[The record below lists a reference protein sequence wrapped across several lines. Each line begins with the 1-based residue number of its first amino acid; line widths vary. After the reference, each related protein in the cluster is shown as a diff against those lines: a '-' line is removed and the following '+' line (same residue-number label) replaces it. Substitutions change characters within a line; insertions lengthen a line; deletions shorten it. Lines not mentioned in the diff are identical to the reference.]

1 MFEDFYLNV
10 ELLNEDAKI
19 PTRANDTDAGLDFYT
34 PLDIII
40 RPQNDKLIPLD
51 IKVEFPN
58 GYALIV
64 KEKSGIAT
72 KKKCSIGACVIDSEY
87 RGNCMIHLFN
97 FGHERVFFKK
107 GDKIAQGII
116 VPVWTGQPK
125 LVEKIF
131 IDTDRGEGGF
141 GSTGK

>member
-97 FGHERVFFKK
+97 FGYETVSFKK

-116 VPVWTGQPK
+116 VPIWTGQPK
-125 LVEKIF
+125 LVKKISV
-131 IDTDRGEGGF
+131 DTDRGEGGF